1 LTLSA
6 AEVEHIARLARLS
19 LSEDELARYARQLSA
34 ILDYA
39 SQLAGLDIE
48 DIPPT
53 ATVLPVHSV
62 MREGDEV
69 RMGLPRADALRNAPD
84 TDGVSFVV
92 QATFGDEE

>member
-53 ATVLPVHSV
+53 ATVLPIHSV

-84 TDGVSFVV
+84 TDGANFVV

>member
-1 LTLSA
+1 MTLSA

-69 RMGLPRADALRNAPD
+69 RAGLPRADALCNAPD

-92 QATFGDEE
+92 QATFSDEE

>member
-1 LTLSA
+1 LTLSI

-19 LSEDELARYARQLSA
+19 LSEDEKERYARQLSA

-39 SQLAGLDIE
+39 AQLTELDVE

-53 ATVLPVHSV
+53 ATVLSIHSV

-69 RMGLPRADALRNAPD
+69 HEGLSRTDALRNAPE
-84 TDGVSFVV
+84 TDGTSFIV

>member
-1 LTLSA
+1 MTLSA

-69 RMGLPRADALRNAPD
+69 RAGLPRADALRNAPD
-84 TDGVSFVV
+84 TDGANFVV